1 MNRLTIHITNQ
12 IGKSSVIIASSSSP
26 ATAAVKRRK
35 KIMPKGFKGLS
46 DYKQAVLLVDSW

>member
-12 IGKSSVIIASSSSP
+12 IGKSSVTIASSSSP

-35 KIMPKGFKGLS
+35 KIMPKGFKGSS